1 VEEKRERYFIRTNVL
16 SQDYIF
22 LISPMGIGLHYPCE
36 EENLRPTQLPLLLKA
51 LDFLFDRATRSWRSP
66 VSEEAKR
73 KSFRKLSDNAPHKP
87 QTALKSRN
95 CSKRKWIKSL
105 GAQSEQ
111 KLQHLVRL
119 WRAIWE
125 DANPESTM
133 EAMLS
138 KADKEMYVHKQSRK
152 RSV

>member
-1 VEEKRERYFIRTNVL
+1 
-16 SQDYIF
+16 
-22 LISPMGIGLHYPCE
+22 M
-36 EENLRPTQLPLLLKA
+36 
-51 LDFLFDRATRSWRSP
+51 
-66 VSEEAKR
+66 SEEAKR

-138 KADKEMYVHKQSRK
+138 KADKEMYVHEQSRK